1 MLSLFIYD
9 GVVPLNW
16 VQKIQENNFL
26 SLFYRISPL
35 FYSISGILVLML
47 HKIMQK
53 YDDTFWW
60 ITFGV
65 MLIIQ
70 GLCSYMSDVEYWGQ
84 NSYWEIIDTFIAT
97 ILTLVAGPLVIFR
110 AFNGYATYPFYF
122 NIIWICC
129 ATFSLY
135 CKYMS
140 NQCIQ
145 VLNAEHYLFWHALWH
160 CMPLYASFLILLL

>member
-47 HKIMQK
+47 HKTMQK

-70 GLCSYMSDVEYWGQ
+70 GLC
-84 NSYWEIIDTFIAT
+84 AT
-97 ILTLVAGPLVIFR
+97 CL
-110 AFNGYATYPFYF
+110 
-122 NIIWICC
+122 
-129 ATFSLY
+129 
-135 CKYMS
+135 M
-140 NQCIQ
+140 
-145 VLNAEHYLFWHALWH
+145 
-160 CMPLYASFLILLL
+160 